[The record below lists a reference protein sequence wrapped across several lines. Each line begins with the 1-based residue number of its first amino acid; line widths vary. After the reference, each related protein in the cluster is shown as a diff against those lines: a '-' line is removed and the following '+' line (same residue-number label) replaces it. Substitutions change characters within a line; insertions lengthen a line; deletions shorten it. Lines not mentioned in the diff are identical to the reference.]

1 MEVEVTFFTDMAVNP
16 SLCINENMDVIGAIG
31 IGKVLVMKITQAKKD
46 RHQQDLNLRPQR
58 GTDISF
64 ESVAVT
70 TWL

>member
-1 MEVEVTFFTDMAVNP
+1 MLKGSILEGCRDIPPRRGNK
-16 SLCINENMDVIGAIG
+16 LGAAASSG
-31 IGKVLVMKITQAKKD
+31 LEKKTID

-58 GTDISF
+58 GTDTSF

>member
-1 MEVEVTFFTDMAVNP
+1 
-16 SLCINENMDVIGAIG
+16 
-31 IGKVLVMKITQAKKD
+31 MKIMLRAQGLVALMIRQNN

-58 GTDISF
+58 GTDASF